1 MNPDVLLMTALA
13 VMWAA
18 LVGLL
23 WIVWRLHRRLAQLEA
38 PPEPLRVDILAT
50 VDEYTWAAVTDAF
63 RDTHTD
69 MEVTPS

>member
-1 MNPDVLLMTALA
+1 MTPDVLMMAGIGLMWVA
-13 VMWAA
+13 VVV
-18 LVGLL
+18 LT
-23 WIVWRLHRRLAQLEA
+23 WIVWRLHQRLAQLEA